1 MQRRLDEATGEIEA
15 AESRIAVLNEQFCA
29 PDFYDATPA
38 DERRA
43 LEEEHARLNET
54 LTDRMQE
61 WETLEAKIAAL
72 PEP

>member
-1 MQRRLDEATGEIEA
+1 MNSVRYNVRSIY
-15 AESRIAVLNEQFCA
+15 VW
-29 PDFYDATPA
+29 
-38 DERRA
+38 RRA

-61 WETLEAKIAAL
+61 WETLEAEIAAL